1 MPKGRIEGR
10 GKSTWG
16 PQGSLPY
23 PPSPYFFF
31 LINYL
36 VWSFLHVSFW
46 RKIIKN
52 EHGESYDVD
61 DYDIVKF
68 FVASPT
74 ITLSNNDSQ
83 RETLFYTRLMHD
95 QL

>member
-1 MPKGRIEGR
+1 MKMWMFATCQKGEQKDVERAFEVLKARFHI
-10 GKSTWG
+10 
-16 PQGSLPY
+16 LLAHI
-23 PPSPYFFF
+23 FLF
-31 LINYL
+31 LIKYL

-46 RKIIKN
+46 RMIIKN
-52 EHGESYDVD
+52 EHGESYDMD

-83 RETLFYTRLMHD
+83 S
-95 QL
+95 